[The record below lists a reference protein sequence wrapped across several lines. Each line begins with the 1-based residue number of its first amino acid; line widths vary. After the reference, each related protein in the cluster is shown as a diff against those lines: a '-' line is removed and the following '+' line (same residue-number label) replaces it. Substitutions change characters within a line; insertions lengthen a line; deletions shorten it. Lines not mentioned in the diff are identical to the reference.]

1 MRIGVA
7 GVGVNC
13 THGVMGVSSKFK
25 STSTESKDRCPQCL
39 GLALSSTE
47 AESTPIAAMRMR
59 ERAPSKKEMKGEK
72 FCQGRNIW
80 ALTTRLGDA
89 WTPLISQVYQ
99 KIMKSTP
106 IPLKTEKIH
115 LGRLDLFLPAQHYRQ
130 SWAAEV

>member
-13 THGVMGVSSKFK
+13 THGVIMGCHQSK

-47 AESTPIAAMRMR
+47 AESTQIAGMRMR
-59 ERAPSKKEMKGEK
+59 ERAPSKKEMKGEE
-72 FCQGRNIW
+72 FCQGCNIW
-80 ALTTRLGDA
+80 ALTTRLADA

-99 KIMKSTP
+99 I
-106 IPLKTEKIH
+106 
-115 LGRLDLFLPAQHYRQ
+115 AQNHDVDSYTFKNWEN
-130 SWAAEV
+130 SSGSA